1 MKRIKFIF
9 VNEHAWW
16 HKPISETI
24 LKLSHS
30 DKDFA
35 VHMAIW
41 FSEVEDEIK
50 ERHLENVV
58 FEAVEPNVMFDNDGN
73 KYDDETCKYTFDLEV
88 EDDVYQRAVDAAL
101 RLEGMPYGLLSDC
114 LAIAIKDNTAG
125 HRDYTEQ
132 LGCNNTAICS
142 EVGSRILHNMF
153 PDFGVQADGT
163 LVDFDTT
170 SPCDA
175 YHLLEDYIAA
185 HPESVNVLSAQEG

>member
-1 MKRIKFIF
+1 
-9 VNEHAWW
+9 
-16 HKPISETI
+16 
-24 LKLSHS
+24 
-30 DKDFA
+30 
-35 VHMAIW
+35 MAIW
-41 FSEVEDEIK
+41 FSEVDDEIK

-114 LAIAIKDNTAG
+114 LAIAIKDNTDG
-125 HRDYTEQ
+125 HKDYTKQ
-132 LGCNNTAICS
+132 LGCNNSAICS

-170 SPCDA
+170 SPCDV